1 MALRRQRLLA
11 ARFAAL
17 PVMLIIGA
25 TVVSAQQG
33 AKNGQWHA
41 YGGDKGQT
49 HYSPLDQINKDNFSK
64 LEVMWRFKPTS
75 LGDRPDFN
83 MQSTP
88 LMING
93 TLYLTAG
100 SHRNVVALDAKSGE
114 MKWMYRLDEGKR
126 ADASV
131 RKLSAR
137 GVGYWTDGRGDER
150 IYFVTIGY
158 QLVSLDA
165 KTGQPV
171 RGFGNNGIVDLKAGG
186 DQVLDPILAEIAWN
200 GSPVVGRDV
209 VIVGASHRGGG
220 APRTKENAKG
230 YIRAFDTRTGKQ
242 LWIFHTIPRPGEFG
256 NDTWERDSWSYTG
269 HTGVWGQFTVDE
281 ELGIVYLP
289 VEDPTGDYMGMHRP
303 GNNLFADS
311 LVALNLQTGKRIW
324 HFQFVHH
331 PMWDYDIPC
340 APILAD
346 LTIDGR
352 PRKIIVQP
360 SKEGWLY
367 VFDRQTGQPIWPI
380 AERPVER
387 GTVPGEWYS
396 PTQPHPTKPPAYELQ
411 GIAEKDLIDFTPA
424 LKAEAVKIWSEYK
437 TGPIFTPPIVVGE
450 GGKQG
455 LLFVANGANWPG
467 GSYDPE
473 TGMVY
478 VYSHTLTRVVGL
490 VKGAPRSNM
499 DFVSGSGGEERV
511 LTVQGMPLIKP
522 PWGRIT
528 AFNMSKGELVWQI
541 AHGETPDYVKNNPS
555 LKGLNIPRTGR
566 MGGAGGSSGGIGIL
580 LTKTLLISGE
590 GGVFTTPNGQRGA
603 MLRAYD
609 KATGKEYGEVYMP
622 GAQTGTPMTYMLGG
636 KQYIVVATGGGNI
649 PAEMLAYAL
658 P

>member
-1 MALRRQRLLA
+1 MAFRRHLISAVRV
-11 ARFAAL
+11 AAL
-17 PVMLIIGA
+17 PAVLLIGVAPI
-25 TVVSAQQG
+25 SAQQG
-33 AKNGQWHA
+33 AKNGQWPA
-41 YGGDKGQT
+41 YGGDLGQT

-64 LEVMWRFKPTS
+64 LEVMWRFKPAN

-83 MQSTP
+83 MQATP

-100 SHRNVVALDAKSGE
+100 SSRNVVALDARSGE

-131 RKLSAR
+131 RQLSAR
-137 GVGYWTDGRGDER
+137 GVGYWTDGRADER

-158 QLVSLDA
+158 QLVCLDA
-165 KTGQPV
+165 KTGLPV
-171 RGFGNNGIVDLKAGG
+171 RGFGKEGIVDLKAGG
-186 DQVLDPILAEIAWN
+186 DQILDPILSEIGWN
-200 GSPVVGRDV
+200 GSPVIAKNV
-209 VIVGASHRGGG
+209 VVVGAAHRGGSS
-220 APRTKENAKG
+220 PRTKENAKG
-230 YIRAFDTRTGKQ
+230 YVRAFDTRTGKQ
-242 LWIFHTIPRPGEFG
+242 LWIFHTIPSPGEFG
-256 NDTWERDSWSYTG
+256 NETWEKDSWSYTG
-269 HTGVWGQFTVDE
+269 HTGVWAQFTVDE

-303 GNNLFADS
+303 GNNVFADS
-311 LVALNLQTGKRIW
+311 LVAVNLQTGKRIW

-331 PMWDYDIPC
+331 PIWDYDIPC

-346 LTIDGR
+346 LNIDGR
-352 PRKIIVQP
+352 MRKIIAQP

-380 AERPVER
+380 EERPVEK
-387 GTVPGEWYS
+387 GTVPGEWYA
-396 PTQPHPTKPPAYELQ
+396 PTQPHPTKPPPYEVQ
-411 GIAEKDLIDFTPA
+411 GITENDLIDFTPA
-424 LKAEAVKIWSEYK
+424 IKAEAVKIWSQYK
-437 TGPIFTPPIVVGE
+437 TGPIFTPPIVIGE
-450 GGKQG
+450 GGKLG

-473 TGMVY
+473 TGMLY
-478 VYSHTLTRVVGL
+478 VYSHTLTRVTGL

-499 DFVSGSGGEERV
+499 DYVAGGGEDRV
-511 LTVQGMPLIKP
+511 LTVQGMPLVKP

-528 AFNMSKGELVWQI
+528 AFNMSKGEKVWQI
-541 AHGETPDYVKNNPS
+541 AHGETPDFVKNNPA
-555 LKGLNIPRTGR
+555 LKGVNIPRTGR
-566 MGGAGGSSGGIGIL
+566 LGGAGGSSGGIGIL

-609 KATGKEYGEVYMP
+609 KATGKELGEVYMP
-622 GAQTGTPMTYMLGG
+622 GSQTGTPMTYMLGG
-636 KQYIVVATGGGNI
+636 KQYIVVSTGGGNI

>member
-1 MALRRQRLLA
+1 MALRQRLSA

-17 PVMLIIGA
+17 PLALVIGT

-64 LEVMWRFKPTS
+64 LEVMWRFKPTN

-88 LMING
+88 LMIDG
-93 TLYLTAG
+93 TMYLTAG
-100 SHRNVVALDAKSGE
+100 SSRNVVALDAKSGE

-126 ADASV
+126 AEASV

-150 IYFVTIGY
+150 IFFVTIGY
-158 QLVSLDA
+158 QLVCLNA

-171 RGFGNNGIVDLKAGG
+171 RGFGVNGIVDLKAGG

-209 VIVGASHRGGG
+209 VIVGASDRGGG
-220 APRTKENAKG
+220 TPRTKENAKG

-242 LWIFHTIPRPGEFG
+242 LWIFHTIPTPGEFG
-256 NDTWERDSWSYTG
+256 NETWEKDSWSYTG

-303 GNNLFADS
+303 GNNLFADT
-311 LVALNLQTGKRIW
+311 LVALNLQTGKRLW

-367 VFDRQTGQPIWPI
+367 VFDRKTGQPIWPI
-380 AERPVER
+380 EERPVEK

-411 GIAEKDLIDFTPA
+411 GIAEKDLIDFTPE

-437 TGPIFTPPIVVGE
+437 TGPIFTPPIVLGE

-473 TGMVY
+473 TGMLY
-478 VYSHTLTRVVGL
+478 VPPARSRV
-490 VKGAPRSNM
+490 SS
-499 DFVSGSGGEERV
+499 VS
-511 LTVQGMPLIKP
+511 
-522 PWGRIT
+522 
-528 AFNMSKGELVWQI
+528 
-541 AHGETPDYVKNNPS
+541 
-555 LKGLNIPRTGR
+555 
-566 MGGAGGSSGGIGIL
+566 
-580 LTKTLLISGE
+580 
-590 GGVFTTPNGQRGA
+590 
-603 MLRAYD
+603 
-609 KATGKEYGEVYMP
+609 
-622 GAQTGTPMTYMLGG
+622 
-636 KQYIVVATGGGNI
+636 
-649 PAEMLAYAL
+649 
-658 P
+658 

>member
-1 MALRRQRLLA
+1 MVIRRYLVRA
-11 ARFAAL
+11 ARITVLPAAL
-17 PVMLIIGA
+17 LIGA
-25 TVVSAQQG
+25 TVISAQQG
-33 AKNGQWHA
+33 AKNGQWHS
-41 YGGDKGQT
+41 YGGDLGMT

-64 LEVMWRFKPTS
+64 LEVMWRFKPTN

-83 MQSTP
+83 MQATP

-114 MKWMYRLDEGKR
+114 LKWMYRLEEGKR
-126 ADASV
+126 AEASV
-131 RKLSAR
+131 RKLSGR
-137 GVGYWTDGRGDER
+137 GVGYWTDGRNDER
-150 IYFVTIGY
+150 IYFVSIGY
-158 QLVSLDA
+158 QLVCLDA
-165 KTGQPV
+165 KTGLPI
-171 RGFGNNGIVDLKAGG
+171 RSFGKDGIIDLKAGG
-186 DQVLDPILAEIAWN
+186 DQIIDPILGEIGWN
-200 GSPVVGRDV
+200 GSPVVAKDV
-209 VIVGASHRGGG
+209 VIIGASHRGGSN
-220 APRTKENAKG
+220 PRTKENAKG
-230 YIRAFDTRTGKQ
+230 YIRAFDTRSGKQ
-242 LWIFHTIPRPGEFG
+242 LWIFHTIPQPGEFG
-256 NDTWERDSWSYTG
+256 NDTWEKDSWSYTG
-269 HTGVWGQFTVDE
+269 HTGVWAQFTVDE

-311 LVALNLQTGKRIW
+311 LVALNLQTGKRLW

-340 APILAD
+340 SPMLVDLA
-346 LTIDGR
+346 IDGR
-352 PRKIIVQP
+352 MRKIVVQP

-380 AERPVER
+380 EERPVEK

-396 PTQPHPTKPPAYELQ
+396 PTQPHPTKPPSYELQ
-411 GIAEKDLIDFTPA
+411 GINEKDLIDFTPEI
-424 LKAEAVKIWSEYK
+424 KAEAVKIWSQYK
-437 TGPIFTPPIVVGE
+437 TGPIFTPPIVIGE

-455 LLFVANGANWPG
+455 LLYVANGANWPG

-473 TGMVY
+473 TGMLY

-499 DFVSGSGGEERV
+499 DFVSGGGGEDRV
-511 LTVQGMPLIKP
+511 LSVQGMPLVKP

-528 AFNMSKGELVWQI
+528 AFNMSKGDLVWQI

-555 LKGLNIPRTGR
+555 LKGVNIPRTGR
-566 MGGAGGSSGGIGIL
+566 LGGAGGSSGGIGIL

-609 KATGKEYGEVYMP
+609 KATGKEFGAVYMP
-622 GAQTGTPMTYMLGG
+622 GSQTGTPMTYMLGG
-636 KQYIVVATGGGNI
+636 KQYIVVSTGGGNI
-649 PAEMLAYAL
+649 QSEMLAYAL

>member
-17 PVMLIIGA
+17 LVMLIIGA

-88 LMING
+88 LMIDG

-165 KTGQPV
+165 KTGQPM

-242 LWIFHTIPRPGEFG
+242 LWIFHTIPRPGELG

-411 GIAEKDLIDFTPA
+411 GIAEKDLIDFTPE

-541 AHGETPDYVKNNPS
+541 AHGATPDYVKNNPS